1 MMSYKLSI
9 ITWKWQPQNSLQNG
23 RRKKTERNPFINKLK
38 LQCLITFNMLNLYW
52 GLDYKSMKNNMIS
65 LISNHKHS
73 INMKREAKKVVV
85 FTMFYIRVPPPV
97 VLFVFQ
103 VLTTIQL
110 GNKVTTLNSKQMIIG

>member
-1 MMSYKLSI
+1 
-9 ITWKWQPQNSLQNG
+9 
-23 RRKKTERNPFINKLK
+23 
-38 LQCLITFNMLNLYW
+38 MLNLYW